1 MNKLRNNNLRVA
13 MRSWVRE
20 LLNSSL
26 WLKRDG
32 FSKEYLIMKVYDMTQ
47 ILLLLRRQ
55 FYYETDATRLL
66 IPQFQKQHHAVR
78 EITLATR
85 AR

>member
-1 MNKLRNNNLRVA
+1 MNKLRNNNLHVA

-20 LLNSSL
+20 LLNSGL

-66 IPQFQKQHHAVR
+66 IPQFQNS
-78 EITLATR
+78 I
-85 AR
+85 ARGGR